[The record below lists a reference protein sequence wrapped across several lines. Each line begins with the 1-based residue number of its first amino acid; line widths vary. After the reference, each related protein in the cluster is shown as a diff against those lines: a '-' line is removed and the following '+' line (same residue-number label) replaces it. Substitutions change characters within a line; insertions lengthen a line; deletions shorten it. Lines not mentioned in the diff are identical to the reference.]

1 MKKTCKIF
9 TLATLLITVFAINAY
24 AVTINIPAD
33 YATIQAG
40 IDAAT
45 NGDVVLVQPGTYVEN
60 INYNGKL
67 ITVASLFHTTPDPSY
82 ISQTI
87 IDGNNSG
94 CVVTFENEEDSTAV
108 ITGFTITNGYSQ
120 YGGGIHCDH
129 TSPSIQYLSVTGN
142 GSNYLGGG
150 IYCNY
155 SSPNIHH
162 VTITDNSAS
171 GSGGGL
177 LCSASSPYVKN
188 VEISGNFGGNYGGG
202 VYCLWLSDPTL
213 ENVTITDNDVTWYGS
228 AIYCVS
234 TSSPLVLN
242 SIISDNLGTYAVYV
256 SAGSPVLTYSDFWNN
271 AGGNFFQCSAG
282 TGCID
287 ADPLFVDPLTGDYLL
302 SWANFPTPDATKS
315 PCIDTGDPA
324 SPLDPDGTRADMG
337 AYYFNQDITG
347 VDPQEIS
354 DFMLTNFPNPVSAHI
369 NDLSVSFSIQ
379 KPSRVH
385 IQLFNIKGQIV
396 ETLVNE
402 DKNVGEYAIDYKV
415 NELSSGIYF
424 TKMSV
429 DGVGKEV
436 KKVILL
442 R

>member
-94 CVVTFENEEDSTAV
+94 CVVTFENGEDSTAI

-129 TSPSIQYLSVTGN
+129 TSPSIQYLSVRGN

-188 VEISGNFGGNYGGG
+188 VEISGNFR
-202 VYCLWLSDPTL
+202 
-213 ENVTITDNDVTWYGS
+213 S
-228 AIYCVS
+228 A
-234 TSSPLVLN
+234 N
-242 SIISDNLGTYAVYV
+242 
-256 SAGSPVLTYSDFWNN
+256 
-271 AGGNFFQCSAG
+271 
-282 TGCID
+282 
-287 ADPLFVDPLTGDYLL
+287 
-302 SWANFPTPDATKS
+302 
-315 PCIDTGDPA
+315 
-324 SPLDPDGTRADMG
+324 
-337 AYYFNQDITG
+337 
-347 VDPQEIS
+347 
-354 DFMLTNFPNPVSAHI
+354 
-369 NDLSVSFSIQ
+369 
-379 KPSRVH
+379 
-385 IQLFNIKGQIV
+385 
-396 ETLVNE
+396 
-402 DKNVGEYAIDYKV
+402 
-415 NELSSGIYF
+415 
-424 TKMSV
+424 
-429 DGVGKEV
+429 
-436 KKVILL
+436 
-442 R
+442 